1 MSAQNPLEITP
12 AGLQAFTQP
21 VVLLDV
27 REPFEHAIAR
37 LDGARLIPM
46 GYVPTSLPE
55 IERLS
60 DEALVV
66 VYCHHGIR
74 SLNVVHWLRG
84 QGVDNCVSLAG
95 GIDRWSREIDASIP
109 RY

>member
-12 AGLQAFTQP
+12 AGLQSSLET

-37 LDGARLIPM
+37 LDGARVIPM
-46 GYVPTSLPE
+46 GSVPSALPE

-60 DEALVV
+60 EDALIV

-84 QGVDNCVSLAG
+84 RGVDNCVSLAG
-95 GIDRWSREIDASIP
+95 GIDRWSREIDASVP